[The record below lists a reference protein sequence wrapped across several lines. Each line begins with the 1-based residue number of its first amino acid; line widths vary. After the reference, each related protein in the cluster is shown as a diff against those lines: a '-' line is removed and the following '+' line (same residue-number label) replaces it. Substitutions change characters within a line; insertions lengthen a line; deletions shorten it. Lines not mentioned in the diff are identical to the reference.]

1 MSKRARAQ
9 GRGVHAGRPSAGAA
23 ADAPFIV
30 DEALGDGGLSGPG
43 PRLLRLERLIFEE
56 LDRLFR
62 LEVSDP
68 RLGDLAIARVQLSPD
83 LRNAK
88 IYYARRDAKPGR
100 PGSLTPGAAR
110 TLQEA
115 QQKTVN
121 EGLARVTPFLRA
133 RLADVVMM
141 KQLPDLHFH
150 RDRDAEAAL
159 RATQILVPPEAP
171 RT

>member
-1 MSKRARAQ
+1 MSKQERVR
-9 GRGVHAGRPSAGAA
+9 GRGERSGRAPRAD
-23 ADAPFIV
+23 ADAPFVV
-30 DEALGDGGLSGPG
+30 DDVLGDAGSTGAG

-68 RLGDLAIARVQLSPD
+68 RLSDIAIARVQLSPD

-88 IYYARRDAKPGR
+88 VYYARRDASPQR
-100 PGSLTPGAAR
+100 PSGMSPGAAR
-110 TLQEA
+110 VLLET
-115 QQKTVN
+115 QQKTIN
-121 EGLARVTPFLRA
+121 DGLLRVTPFLRA
-133 RLADVVMM
+133 RLADIVMM

-159 RATQILVPPEAP
+159 RATQISVGAEPSS
-171 RT
+171 R

>member
-1 MSKRARAQ
+1 MSKRGRSN
-9 GRGVHAGRPSAGAA
+9 GRGDAHGRPLAAGP
-23 ADAPFIV
+23 DAPFVV
-30 DEALGDGGLSGPG
+30 DDVLAEGGVAGPG

-68 RLGDLAIARVQLSPD
+68 RLADLAIARVQLSPD

-88 IYYARRDAKPGR
+88 VYYARRDASPKR
-100 PGSLTPGAAR
+100 PGGLTPGQAR
-110 TLQEA
+110 VLHET
-115 QQKTVN
+115 QQKTIN
-121 EGLARVTPFLRA
+121 DGLARVTPFLRA

-159 RATQILVPPEAP
+159 RATQLFTEGEPS